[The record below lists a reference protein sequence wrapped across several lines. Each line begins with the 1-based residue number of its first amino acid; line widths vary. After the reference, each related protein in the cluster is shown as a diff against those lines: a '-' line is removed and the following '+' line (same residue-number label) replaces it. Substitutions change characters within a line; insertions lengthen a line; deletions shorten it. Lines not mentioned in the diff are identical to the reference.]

1 MQFLYDQI
9 PKFRQE
15 CRPKCRPIPKDYKT
29 AETDTETDISAE
41 ISADTDTE
49 TDNFRSLVILLL
61 RALPVLNKFIHVE
74 EYYIIFNFRLLATKW
89 LLKVEGFL

>member
-1 MQFLYDQI
+1 MTKIDAMQEGQSMAYNKILLFSMDKV

-49 TDNFRSLVILLL
+49 TDNFRSLLLTP
-61 RALPVLNKFIHVE
+61 RSRP
-74 EYYIIFNFRLLATKW
+74 
-89 LLKVEGFL
+89 